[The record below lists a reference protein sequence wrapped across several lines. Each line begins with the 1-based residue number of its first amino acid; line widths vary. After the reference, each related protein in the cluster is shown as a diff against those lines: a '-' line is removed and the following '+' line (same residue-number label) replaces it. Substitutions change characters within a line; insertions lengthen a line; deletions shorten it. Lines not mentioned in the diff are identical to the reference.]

1 VARLCLWDAACRR
14 RNRHKAP
21 HCRRASAFAPLRAA
35 TRGISKHC
43 EFKHYAGRRLRVS
56 SKTGL
61 SITVTPPPVIMISGL
76 RRSTKFPSHTAGK
89 STVSSRISL
98 ASESP
103 AAYARPPLHD

>member
-1 VARLCLWDAACRR
+1 LCLWNAASRR
-14 RNRHKAP
+14 RNRLRVLH
-21 HCRRASAFAPLRAA
+21 RLRTTAFAPLRAA

-43 EFKHYAGRRLRVS
+43 EFKHQAGRRLRIS

-61 SITVTPPPVIMISGL
+61 SIAVTPPPVIMISGL
-76 RRSTKFPSHTAGK
+76 RRSTKFSSHTAGK